1 MKVQVCWAS
10 EISIGG
16 YTLRSARARQRLT
29 FHFRTTQPEIDRWWT
44 CLLNEIKTFQVE
56 PELQ

>member
-1 MKVQVCWAS
+1 MCWAS
-10 EISIGG
+10 EISICG

-44 CLLNEIKTFQVE
+44 CLLNEIKIFQAE
-56 PELQ
+56 PELH

>member
-1 MKVQVCWAS
+1 MQLDVLG
-10 EISIGG
+10 IGIPICG

-44 CLLNEIKTFQVE
+44 CLLNEIKIFQAE
-56 PELQ
+56 PELH

>member
-1 MKVQVCWAS
+1 MQLDVLGIRNFYWR
-10 EISIGG
+10 

-44 CLLNEIKTFQVE
+44 CLLNEIKIFQVE
-56 PELQ
+56 PELH